1 MPENK
6 TKIFTPASPKKAS
19 FFEFKIENSNN
30 TMLVLAWNFFNEIK
44 SKNSNISDNFINIKD
59 LEK

>member
-30 TMLVLAWNFFNEIK
+30 GGIKNKKIKNE
-44 SKNSNISDNFINIKD
+44 FRW
-59 LEK
+59 